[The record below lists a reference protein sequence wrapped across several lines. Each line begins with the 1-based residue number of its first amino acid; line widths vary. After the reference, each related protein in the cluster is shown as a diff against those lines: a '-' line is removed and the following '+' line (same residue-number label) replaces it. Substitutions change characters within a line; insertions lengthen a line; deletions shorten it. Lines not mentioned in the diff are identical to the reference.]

1 MKSLSGSTV
10 KLKIE
15 VVKFLPS
22 AIRKRLP
29 EAIAVFPLSPV
40 KSRAINKKYRKKDK
54 PTNVLSFRYSDEYG
68 EILVCPAVIRRE
80 ARERGNTFDYQM
92 TWMIVHGMLH
102 LSGLHHETSAAREKK
117 FVRVERSVLDKIFNG
132 AKKYYHRS

>member
-1 MKSLSGSTV
+1 MPLA
-10 KLKIE
+10 LK
-15 VVKFLPS
+15 
-22 AIRKRLP
+22 KRLP
-29 EAIAVFPLSPV
+29 KEIAVISLSPA
-40 KSRAINKKYRKKDK
+40 KSRATNKRYRKKDK

-68 EILVCPAVIRRE
+68 EILLCPAVIRRE
-80 ARERGNTFDYQM
+80 AREQGNTFDYQM